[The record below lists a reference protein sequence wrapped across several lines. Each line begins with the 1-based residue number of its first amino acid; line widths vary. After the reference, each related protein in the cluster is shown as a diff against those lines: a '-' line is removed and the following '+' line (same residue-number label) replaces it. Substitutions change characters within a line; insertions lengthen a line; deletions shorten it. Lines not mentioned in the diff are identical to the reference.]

1 MNGLRFKI
9 YYNKNLKMS
18 DVKLAAQVGHV
29 MKELGRTTQSVPQE
43 DVIVVLGLSAT
54 KFNEMIDK
62 LNNYKYNYC
71 QIDNGLTEVPA
82 GTKTVCG
89 FVEE

>member
-1 MNGLRFKI
+1 MKFKI

-18 DVKLAAQVGHV
+18 DGKLAAQVGHV
-29 MKELGRTTQSVPQE
+29 MKELGRMTQSVPQE

-54 KFNEMIDK
+54 KFNEMLDK
-62 LNNYKYNYC
+62 LKDYKYSYC
-71 QIDNGLTEVPA
+71 QIDNGLTEVPV

>member
-1 MNGLRFKI
+1 MKFKI

-18 DVKLAAQVGHV
+18 DGKLAAQVGHV
-29 MKELGRTTQSVPQE
+29 MKELGRMTQSVPQE

-54 KFNEMIDK
+54 KFNEMLDK
-62 LNNYKYNYC
+62 LNTYYKYNYY
-71 QIDNGLTEVPA
+71 QTDNGLTEVPA

-89 FVEE
+89 FVEV

>member
-1 MNGLRFKI
+1 MKFKI

-18 DVKLAAQVGHV
+18 EGKLAAQVAHV
-29 MKELGRTTQSVPQE
+29 SKQLGRMTESIPQE

-54 KFNEMIDK
+54 KFKETLDRLIDH
-62 LNNYKYNYC
+62 KYYWY
-71 QIDNGLTEVPA
+71 QKDNGLTEVPE
-82 GTKTVCG
+82 GTITVCG